1 MKKRYFT
8 PLILVALI
16 PLLSNCAS
24 QQDVQSLNYHVRSI
38 NKKLEDMKVN
48 TVDQMQQRQATSS
61 GQLDQLQA
69 DILQLKSKL
78 DEEAHVNRIVQE
90 QNKELQLAIQNLS
103 SQQEEKINTKI
114 AALDS
119 KISSQKESLNAMQQ
133 ARVQE
138 AQRRSKAAK
147 KTADDAMRR
156 AQQATLATKASQ
168 SRSTGVVRISPSA
181 KKILFATATS
191 SPAVKKTTTAKPI
204 STPATPV
211 AVKPSVPKPVAEK
224 ATDTLAKAQQKFR
237 DGEYKD
243 AYKLFKKNTSQKSST
258 KTAITARYMMGE
270 SLFKQ
275 GKFDQA
281 IIQYQQIISN
291 YPGNPQAAKALLR
304 QGESFEQLSDTETAR
319 IIYRKIT
326 ASYGSSPEAEI
337 ARQKINSL

>member
-8 PLILVALI
+8 SLILVALI

-24 QQDVQSLNYHVRSI
+24 QQDVQNLNYHVRSI

-48 TVDQMQQRQATSS
+48 TVDQMQQRQASSS

-78 DEEAHVNRIVQE
+78 EESAHTNRIVQE

-114 AALDS
+114 AELDS
-119 KISSQKESLNAMQQ
+119 KISSQKKSLTAMQQ
-133 ARVQE
+133 ARVQDAE
-138 AQRRSKAAK
+138 RRSKAAK
-147 KTADDAMRR
+147 KTADNAMRR
-156 AQQATLATKASQ
+156 AQQASLATKASQ
-168 SRSTGVVRISPSA
+168 SSRAAGVVRISPSA
-181 KKILFATATS
+181 KKILFAKS
-191 SPAVKKTTTAKPI
+191 SPAVKKTITVSPI
-204 STPATPV
+204 APPANTS
-211 AVKPSVPKPVAEK
+211 AVKASVPKPVAEE

-237 DGEYKD
+237 EGKYKD
-243 AYKLFKKNTSQKSST
+243 AYKLFKKNISQKSST
-258 KTAITARYMMGE
+258 KTSITARYMMGE
-270 SLFKQ
+270 CLFKQ
-275 GKFDQA
+275 GEFDQA

-304 QGESFEQLSDTETAR
+304 QGEAFEQLSDTETAR

-326 ASYGSSPEAEI
+326 ASYGSSPEAET
-337 ARQKINSL
+337 ARKKINSL